1 MSHCGLSPSGPLAT
15 RSPSF
20 THSPQNPLQLVVLK
34 GVHWPFKSWAWAL
47 LAFARSPGAVWDLHT
62 DLHTVI
68 MINNSAA
75 PWQTGEE
82 FREGLGTAPTSLLPS
97 LGEELIFSQ
106 LL

>member
-1 MSHCGLSPSGPLAT
+1 M
-15 RSPSF
+15 
-20 THSPQNPLQLVVLK
+20 
-34 GVHWPFKSWAWAL
+34 
-47 LAFARSPGAVWDLHT
+47 WDLHT

-97 LGEELIFSQ
+97 LGEELIFS
-106 LL
+106 LLL